1 MPRGT
6 EPRERGMQASA
17 TALQPLIDM
26 QMRREWLQ
34 RAMRRL
40 KSRVRP
46 FARDVKRAV
55 PDPI

>member
-1 MPRGT
+1 
-6 EPRERGMQASA
+6 MQASA